1 MGRFL
6 PVCCL
11 TIILAGCERQEQA
24 RPRSSPG
31 VGLAAINAGP
41 LTIEPGGFDFGV
53 IDPKSI
59 HQALIT
65 LRNNGADPIRIID
78 AKPDCRCT
86 APENLAGRVIGP
98 GESIPF
104 SSTFTAPTETGPKK
118 AKITLIFQHGGKTQR
133 TISIPLY
140 GLITMAVRAAPTYVD
155 ALKGVTSGQVRLD
168 SVDGRPFRII
178 SADGRPPV
186 FADGFEPASGQ
197 PRNAYT
203 VQWHVP
209 PRSID
214 DCAGARLWWVVET
227 DHPDCPIL
235 PLRIRHEC
243 TGIRGDPDRRER
255 GWSFKEYIANLGA
268 VAGGKS
274 IEVDV
279 EIDNKTLVPI
289 LSVESMSPDARAE
302 LVSTQPRSGGLTGGV
317 TRCRVRFTPRQ
328 GYEGMLYALVLF
340 RSGTGDKEIAFIS
353 RVLDQ

>member
-6 PVCCL
+6 LVCCL
-11 TIILAGCERQEQA
+11 TIILAGCDRQEQS

-31 VGLAAINAGP
+31 IGLAAIIAGP
-41 LTIEPGGFDFGV
+41 LTVEPGGLDFGV
-53 IDPKSI
+53 IDPKST

-65 LRNNGADPIRIID
+65 LRNTGAGPIRIID
-78 AKPDCRCT
+78 AKPDCACT

-98 GESIPF
+98 GETIPF
-104 SSTFTAPTETGPKK
+104 SATFTAPTETGRKK
-118 AKITLIFQHGGKTQR
+118 AKITLIFEYGGKTQR
-133 TISIPLY
+133 PISIPLH
-140 GLITMAVRAAPTYVD
+140 GLITMAVRSSPPYID
-155 ALKGVTSGQVRLD
+155 ALKGVTTGQVRLD

-186 FADGFEPASGQ
+186 FADGFDPESGES
-197 PRNAYT
+197 RSAYT
-203 VQWHVP
+203 VRWNVP

-214 DCAGARLWWVVET
+214 NCAGARLWWVVET
-227 DHPDCPIL
+227 DNPDCPIL

-243 TGIRGDPDRRER
+243 TGGRRDPDRQRR

-268 VAGGKS
+268 VAGGKTV
-274 IEVDV
+274 EVDV

-289 LSVESMSPDARAE
+289 LSVQSMSPDARAE
-302 LVSTQPRSGGLTGGV
+302 LVSTQPRSGGFTGGV
-317 TRCRVRFTPRQ
+317 TSCRVRFTPRQ